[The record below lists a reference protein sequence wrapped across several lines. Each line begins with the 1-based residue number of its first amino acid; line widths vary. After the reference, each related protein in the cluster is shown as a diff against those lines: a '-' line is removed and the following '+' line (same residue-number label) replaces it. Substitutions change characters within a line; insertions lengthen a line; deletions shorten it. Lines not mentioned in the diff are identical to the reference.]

1 MTSRKKPRPIA
12 QEAYDE
18 LAEAYAALVDTKP
31 HNAYYERPA
40 TLSLMPDVKGMLV
53 LDAGC
58 GPGVY
63 SEWLV
68 AHGADVVAI
77 DANETMVELAKWRL
91 GDTAAVVQADLETPL
106 DFLVDASVNLIVSA
120 LVMDY
125 VEDWEMT
132 FKEFYRILRPGG
144 YLVFSIGHPFQEF
157 ELRRQT
163 NNYFKLEQ
171 VRYIW
176 RGFGKPVDMPSYRRP
191 LCEVIN
197 PLIGA
202 GFILDQILEPLPTE
216 EFAEKDP
223 EDYEQLMR
231 SPGFMCLRAIKGNHK

>member
-1 MTSRKKPRPIA
+1 MPSAKKHRPIA

-40 TLSLMPDVKGMLV
+40 TLSLLPDVKGMLV

-77 DANETMVELAKWRL
+77 DANETMVGLAKWRL
-91 GDTAAVVQADLETPL
+91 GDTAAVLQADLEAPM

-120 LVMDY
+120 LVLDY
-125 VEDWEMT
+125 VEDWGYT
-132 FKEFYRILRPGG
+132 FKEFYRVLCPGG
-144 YLVFSIGHPFQEF
+144 TLVFSIGHPFQEF
-157 ELRRQT
+157 DTRRQT
-163 NNYFKLEQ
+163 CNYFQ
-171 VRYIW
+171 VERVEYGW
-176 RGFGKPVDMPSYRRP
+176 RGFGKPVSMPSYRRP

-197 PLIGA
+197 PLVQA
-202 GFILDQILEPLPTE
+202 GFLLEQILEPLPTA

-223 EDYEQLMR
+223 EGYEELIH
-231 SPGFMCLRAIKGNHK
+231 SPGFICIRAIKGNHK

>member
-1 MTSRKKPRPIA
+1 MTPARKKRPIA

-18 LAEAYAALVDTKP
+18 LAEAYATLVDTRP

-40 TLSLMPDVKGMLV
+40 TLSLLPDVKGMLV

-77 DANETMVELAKWRL
+77 DANETMVGLAKWRL
-91 GDTAAVVQADLETPL
+91 GDTAAILQADLENPL

-120 LVMDY
+120 LVMDQ
-125 VEDWEMT
+125 VEDWTYT

-144 YLVFSIGHPFQEF
+144 CLVFSIGHPFQEF
-157 ELRRQT
+157 DLRRQT
-163 NNYFKLEQ
+163 CNYFKVERLE
-171 VRYIW
+171 YGW
-176 RGFGKPVDMPSYRRP
+176 RGFGNPVDTPSYRRP
-191 LCEVIN
+191 LCAVIN
-197 PLIGA
+197 PLVEA
-202 GFILDQILEPLPTE
+202 GFILQQVLEPLPTA

-223 EDYEQLMR
+223 EGYEELIR
-231 SPGFMCLRAIKGNHK
+231 NPGSLCIRAVKG